1 MLVPLGQG
9 GSFAELQYRFSGAGP
24 ATFSARL
31 WKNALGTADLSAQ
44 GVRVVDVPIASGR
57 NVVVASVSGTTQS
70 GQMGRDSDRITLLCC
85 VPETEQPPVADAGAD
100 QYSVP
105 AGLVFLDGRGSSD
118 PNGDEL
124 TYHWEQVSGPPGTL
138 SDPNSPT
145 PSFLHFS
152 AASAS
157 SSS

>member
-1 MLVPLGQG
+1 
-9 GSFAELQYRFSGAGP
+9 
-24 ATFSARL
+24 
-31 WKNALGTADLSAQ
+31 
-44 GVRVVDVPIASGR
+44 
-57 NVVVASVSGTTQS
+57 VVASVSGTTQS